1 MEKALARF
9 KFIAYLAGV
18 ILILFTIEIIIKYT
32 LGPEIPWFAQLHGI
46 VYMIYV
52 VIAFDISRRAK
63 LSLSQTLLVLLAG
76 TVPIMSFIAEK
87 KIRRRIT
94 NSLKLIFKN

>member
-18 ILILFTIEIIIKYT
+18 VLILFTIEITLKYSGI
-32 LGPEIPWFAQLHGI
+32 LEIPWFAQLHGI
-46 VYMIYV
+46 VYMVYV

-63 LSLSQTLLVLLAG
+63 LSLRDTFLVLIAG
-76 TVPIMSFIAEK
+76 TIPVMSCVAESR
-87 KIRRRIT
+87 IRRRVI
-94 NSLKLIFKN
+94 NS

>member
-18 ILILFTIEIIIKYT
+18 VLILFTIEIILKYSGI
-32 LGPEIPWFAQLHGI
+32 LEIPWFAQLHGI

-52 VIAFDISRRAK
+52 VIAFDMSRRAK
-63 LSLSQTLLVLLAG
+63 LSLRDTFLVLIAG
-76 TVPIMSFIAEK
+76 TIPVMSFIAES
-87 KIRRRIT
+87 KIRRRVL
-94 NSLKLIFKN
+94 NS

>member
-18 ILILFTIEIIIKYT
+18 VLILFTIEIILKYSGI
-32 LGPEIPWFAQLHGI
+32 LEIPWFAQLHGI
-46 VYMIYV
+46 VYMVYV

-63 LSLSQTLLVLLAG
+63 LSLRDTFLVLIAG
-76 TVPIMSFIAEK
+76 TIPVMSFIAESR
-87 KIRRRIT
+87 IRRRVI
-94 NSLKLIFKN
+94 NS

>member
-18 ILILFTIEIIIKYT
+18 VLILFTIEITLKYSGI
-32 LGPEIPWFAQLHGI
+32 LEIPWFAQLHGI
-46 VYMIYV
+46 VYMVYV

-63 LSLSQTLLVLLAG
+63 LSLRDTFLILIAG
-76 TVPIMSFIAEK
+76 TIPVMSFIAENR
-87 KIRRRIT
+87 IRRRVL
-94 NSLKLIFKN
+94 NS

>member
-87 KIRRRIT
+87 RIRRRIT
-94 NSLKLIFKN
+94 DS

>member
-18 ILILFTIEIIIKYT
+18 VLILFTIEIILKHSGI
-32 LGPEIPWFAQLHGI
+32 LEIPWFAQLHGI
-46 VYMIYV
+46 IYMVYV

-63 LSLSQTLLVLLAG
+63 LSLRDTFLVLIAG
-76 TVPIMSFIAEK
+76 TIPVMSFIAES
-87 KIRRRIT
+87 KIRRRVF
-94 NSLKLIFKN
+94 NS

>member
-18 ILILFTIEIIIKYT
+18 VLILFTIEITLKYSGI
-32 LGPEIPWFAQLHGI
+32 LEIPWFAQLHGI
-46 VYMIYV
+46 VYMVYV

-63 LSLSQTLLVLLAG
+63 LSLRDTFLILIAG
-76 TVPIMSFIAEK
+76 TIPVMSFIAESR
-87 KIRRRIT
+87 IRRRVL
-94 NSLKLIFKN
+94 NS